1 MLLLSL
7 VLLLLSNG
15 LTIRPDTSIL
25 YGRIGLIVILLSSI
39 ATHNVYYPDYL
50 EQGISFYGGLF
61 IMTPLTLTF
70 QAFIYIVCGIIITMT
85 SFYPRKKVEKTNGLL
100 LAKIVEYPT
109 IINKTSEQFSI
120 IEYTLIIIFTICGA
134 VLLISSGDLASM
146 YLCLELQSF
155 SLYIISS
162 IYRNS
167 ESSTGS
173 ALNYFLLGSL
183 SSCFIL
189 LGIGLIYANT
199 GSTNLNNIYMIISQ
213 LEECPNNTTLNLDS
227 SILYSFLLISAGFL
241 FKIAAAPFHWW
252 SPDVY
257 DGVPTLVT
265 SFIANMGKIAIFI
278 LMVEFVHYANLFIHS
293 SVQQYSWSISLS
305 ISCFFSLV
313 IGTILGLTQT
323 RIKKLLA
330 YSTISHVGFM
340 LLALTIGT
348 VESYQA
354 FFFYLIQ
361 YIITNLNAFMIIIS
375 IGFTLYLYY
384 TNISEYNNLT
394 EKNNSPIQLISQL
407 KGYFVINPVL
417 ALCFVV
423 TMFSFI
429 GLPPLPGFFAK
440 QMVLSTALD
449 NNKIILVLLSV
460 FTSVIGAVYYLTV
473 IKTVYFETSE
483 YIKSNIDVK
492 YSLSNNLSIIL
503 SIINILSLLFIFTPN
518 EIINTCDILSQSF
531 GTKYDL

>member
-1 MLLLSL
+1 
-7 VLLLLSNG
+7 
-15 LTIRPDTSIL
+15 
-25 YGRIGLIVILLSSI
+25 
-39 ATHNVYYPDYL
+39 
-50 EQGISFYGGLF
+50 
-61 IMTPLTLTF
+61 
-70 QAFIYIVCGIIITMT
+70 
-85 SFYPRKKVEKTNGLL
+85 
-100 LAKIVEYPT
+100 
-109 IINKTSEQFSI
+109 
-120 IEYTLIIIFTICGA
+120 
-134 VLLISSGDLASM
+134 
-146 YLCLELQSF
+146 
-155 SLYIISS
+155 
-162 IYRNS
+162 
-167 ESSTGS
+167 
-173 ALNYFLLGSL
+173 
-183 SSCFIL
+183 
-189 LGIGLIYANT
+189 
-199 GSTNLNNIYMIISQ
+199 
-213 LEECPNNTTLNLDS
+213 
-227 SILYSFLLISAGFL
+227 
-241 FKIAAAPFHWW
+241 
-252 SPDVY
+252 
-257 DGVPTLVT
+257 
-265 SFIANMGKIAIFI
+265 
-278 LMVEFVHYANLFIHS
+278 
-293 SVQQYSWSISLS
+293 
-305 ISCFFSLV
+305 
-313 IGTILGLTQT
+313 
-323 RIKKLLA
+323 
-330 YSTISHVGFM
+330 M
-340 LLALTIGT
+340 LLALTVGT